1 MTQVIR
7 NLVWVVV
14 YHGHLGESS
23 CDPAE
28 MELREMG
35 VSKIA
40 TGRKNESKRS
50 LLAWCVEQEKHKNVS
65 ESSASVPS
73 HKTLF
78 KLQYQD
84 EQRVAG
90 VPAFRND
97 VEISTKMSDNY
108 QLSIPFGVD
117 VPLKV
122 ESPIMGSAQVK
133 SLSEIMREK
142 QAAKPLATYM
152 KKT

>member
-1 MTQVIR
+1 
-7 NLVWVVV
+7 
-14 YHGHLGESS
+14 
-23 CDPAE
+23 
-28 MELREMG
+28 MG

-50 LLAWCVEQEKHKNVS
+50 LLAWSVEREKHKNVS
-65 ESSASVPS
+65 EGSASVS
-73 HKTLF
+73 SQKTLF

-90 VPAFRND
+90 VPAFRKD
-97 VEISTKMSDNY
+97 IEISTKMNDNY
-108 QLSIPFGVD
+108 KLSIPFGVD
-117 VPLKV
+117 EKSLKV
-122 ESPIMGSAQVK
+122 DSPKGSAQVK